1 MWHRTSVLIPFSQ
14 SWCQPFGVEQ
24 MLAHWRGIHLLLT
37 TRVTWEPTLISTLIR
52 NPASALVFCFCS
64 LLACMSVLVLATS
77 CQRLHYGMSL
87 CTRLI
92 TGHCESS
99 VASKPLQSQKCWKSV
114 RYNKRLNLSRG
125 HACKHY
131 MVVRWWYTQLYCS
144 FFELTNRH
152 SARSPQTLQDVKRR
166 RCHIMQQFSVVRAQS
181 TSCVTTGI
189 CKAL

>member
-1 MWHRTSVLIPFSQ
+1 MLMFACLRLILLVSRWRRTNLLLQGALPYSD
-14 SWCQPFGVEQ
+14 CQ
-24 MLAHWRGIHLLLT
+24 LACGTEPAYWFRFHKAVVSHWRGIHLLLT

-131 MVVRWWYTQLYCS
+131 TVVKWWYT
-144 FFELTNRH
+144 
-152 SARSPQTLQDVKRR
+152 
-166 RCHIMQQFSVVRAQS
+166 
-181 TSCVTTGI
+181 
-189 CKAL
+189 